1 MRIESTL
8 LIIAMSL
15 SLIVPTVFGQ
25 NYGAGLNQRAS
36 QSILY
41 SIRLII
47 YVYVLIYLILW
58 PLSPIIATI
67 FSEDQEVIDVAVA
80 YLRIVPLSY
89 AMIGLSQL
97 TSSFLLSL
105 HKPILSL
112 MINLIPLLVIT
123 IPAALLGAEVAGIR
137 GILWGVCL
145 SQITIGAVLYW
156 YILRLLKDVES
167 EQHDVVLST

>member
-1 MRIESTL
+1 M
-8 LIIAMSL
+8 
-15 SLIVPTVFGQ
+15 
-25 NYGAGLNQRAS
+25 
-36 QSILY
+36 
-41 SIRLII
+41 
-47 YVYVLIYLILW
+47 W

-67 FSEDQEVIDVAVA
+67 FSEDQEVIDLAIA

-112 MINLIPLLVIT
+112 LINLIPLLIIT

-145 SQITIGAVLYW
+145 SQLTIGAVLYW

-167 EQHDVVLST
+167 EQHDVVMST